1 MILDYLSAA
10 LESAHYELIEDE
22 EPFYASVPGLEGVW
36 ATGKSLEECRRN
48 LSSAI
53 EDWILFSVRMG
64 ALLPPVAGVSL
75 IVPDKVA

>member
-53 EDWILFSVRMG
+53 EDWTLFSVRMG
-64 ALLPPVAGVSL
+64 AALPPVAGVSL

>member
-1 MILDYLSAA
+1 VILDYLFAA

-64 ALLPPVAGVSL
+64 ASLPPVSGVSL

>member
-22 EPFYASVPGLEGVW
+22 EPFYASVPGLGGVW

-64 ALLPPVAGVSL
+64 APLPPVAGVSL
-75 IVPDKVA
+75 TIPDKVT

>member
-10 LESAHYELIEDE
+10 LERAHYELIADD

-36 ATGKSLEECRRN
+36 ATGSSLEDCRRN
-48 LSSAI
+48 LTSAI

-64 ALLPPVAGVSL
+64 VSLPPIGEVSL
-75 IVPDKVA
+75 SIPDKVA

>member
-22 EPFYASVPGLEGVW
+22 EPFYASVPGLEGIW

-64 ALLPPVAGVSL
+64 APLPPVAGVSL

>member
-22 EPFYASVPGLEGVW
+22 EPFYASVPGLEGIW

-64 ALLPPVAGVSL
+64 APLPPVAGVSL
-75 IVPDKVA
+75 IVPEKVA

>member
-22 EPFYASVPGLEGVW
+22 EPFYASVPGLEGIW
-36 ATGKSLEECRRN
+36 ATGRSLEECRRN

-53 EDWILFSVRMG
+53 EDWILLSVRMG
-64 ALLPPVAGVSL
+64 APLPPVAGVSL
-75 IVPDKVA
+75 IVPEKVA

>member
-1 MILDYLSAA
+1 MLLSYLEAA
-10 LESAHYELIEDE
+10 LENAHYELIEDE
-22 EPFYASVPGLEGVW
+22 EPFYGSVPGLQGVW

-64 ALLPPVAGVSL
+64 AAIPPVAGVTL
-75 IVPDKVA
+75 TIPDKVA

>member
-64 ALLPPVAGVSL
+64 APLPPVAGVSL
-75 IVPDKVA
+75 IIPDKVA

>member
-64 ALLPPVAGVSL
+64 VALPSVAGVSL
-75 IVPDKVA
+75 TIPDKVA